1 MSARTLLKSLAE
13 RLGPGRPALLVVDMQ
28 NDFCAEG
35 GYVSRLGRDVG
46 ACGRIVPALR
56 DLIASARAADVPV
69 IWLMA
74 EYEHD
79 AITRPMLAKQR
90 EMGVADV
97 CCAQGSWGAAPF
109 GVAPEPGEPVVVKH
123 RYSGFVG
130 TDLDA
135 LLAERGVQTLVIAGV
150 QTNVCVEST
159 LRDGHSRGFY
169 IVLAGDCVASHMP
182 AQHDATLANVGFLL
196 GDVTDGATIAGH
208 WSNAEILVTP

>member
-1 MSARTLLKSLAE
+1 MSARPLLKSLAE
-13 RLGPGRPALLVVDMQ
+13 RLAAGRPALLVVDMQ
-28 NDFCAEG
+28 NDFCSPG
-35 GYVSRLGRDVG
+35 GYISRLGRDVG
-46 ACGRIVPALR
+46 ACGRIVPALNE
-56 DLIASARAADVPV
+56 LLASARANGVPV

-74 EYEHD
+74 EYGHD

-90 EMGVADV
+90 EMGVSDV
-97 CCAQGSWGAAPF
+97 CCARGSWGAAPF
-109 GVAPEPGEPVVVKH
+109 GVAPALGEPVVVKH
-123 RYSGFVG
+123 RYSGFAG

-135 LLAERGVQTLVIAGV
+135 LLAERGIDTLVIAGV

-182 AQHDATLANVGFLL
+182 AQHDATLANVAFLL
-196 GDVTDGATIAGH
+196 GDVTDGATIAGL